1 MLLSELEINKKT
13 VNALNKKGFYTVN
26 DIARCVPR
34 KYKDYT
40 KVVSL
45 QQAQINEDNAVVG
58 RVMKVE
64 ERGEYGRKCIVASL
78 LCEESG
84 QLFSVSW
91 FGAYYMK
98 NIVKALE
105 NERVVACGRLT
116 HHATY
121 GYQIS
126 GPDKF
131 CLESE
136 FKPGIMTIYSKF
148 SGISEKTLKTLIYQC
163 IKLSEEPISSEVTQG
178 MMPYKQALYSVHY
191 PKTFDDIQKGKER
204 LLYTD
209 LLYFSIELQKNT
221 ANKEDGFVFTEKEKT
236 NAFVRS
242 LPFPLTDDQLSTCRK
257 LINQAAK
264 GHRINELVQGDVGC
278 GKTIVALTLMISA
291 WENGYQA
298 VLTAPTQVLAMQHF
312 NELAQRTNQFMLAD
326 KTCFLHAGLKA
337 KEKREILKGIKDG
350 TYRLIVGTHSV
361 FANDVEYQN
370 LGLIITDEEHKFGV
384 RQKEALK
391 EKAETGVH
399 VITMSATPIPKSL
412 SDIRYG
418 KNKEISTINSM
429 PAGRIPIQT
438 ATQRFH
444 ENTFQFMEKQ
454 ISMGHQCYVV
464 CPAIESKADDEGA
477 EDNKQTLRSV
487 KEVVSEY
494 EAHFAPLGVK
504 VVAVH
509 GKMKKAEIEETI
521 DAFVRNEAQI
531 LISTT
536 VIEVGVNV
544 PNATVMVVEQAERFG
559 LASLHQLRG
568 RVGRG
573 KDASYCILISD
584 DKNNERLQTMCK
596 TNNGFEIAE
605 KDLEMRGGGELIGT
619 RQSGFDKYV
628 DEILSNPRIYERT
641 QKDAE
646 YCIEHGLCDNIV
658 TLYKEHELAKT
669 EKESA

>member
-40 KVVSL
+40 KVVTL
-45 QQAQINEDNAVVG
+45 PQASVDADNAIAG

-64 ERGEYGRKCIVASL
+64 ERGEYGRKCIVATV
-78 LCEESG
+78 LCEDSG
-84 QLFSVSW
+84 QQFSVSW
-91 FGAYYMK
+91 FGAYYIK
-98 NIVKALE
+98 NVIKALE
-105 NERVVACGRLT
+105 NERVVVCGELT

-136 FKPGIMTIYSKF
+136 FRPGIMTIYSKF
-148 SGISEKTLKTLIYQC
+148 AGISEKTLKTLIYQC
-163 IKLSEEPISSEVTQG
+163 IKLSEDPVSADVTKG
-178 MMPYKQALYSVHY
+178 MMSYKQALYNVHY
-191 PKTFDDIQKGKER
+191 PKTFEDIQKGKER

-221 ANKEDGFVFTEKEKT
+221 ANKEDGFAFRKNNKVTEFI
-236 NAFVRS
+236 NS
-242 LPFPLTDDQLSTCRK
+242 LPFPLTEDQLFTCRK
-257 LINQAAK
+257 LISQAAK

-278 GKTIVALTLMISA
+278 GKTIVALTLMICA

-312 NELAQRTNQFMLAD
+312 NELANRTNQFMLAD
-326 KTCFLHAGLKA
+326 QTCFLHAELKA

-391 EKAETGVH
+391 EKAEKGVH

-412 SDIRYG
+412 ADIRYG
-418 KNKEISTINSM
+418 YNKEISTINSM
-429 PAGRIPIQT
+429 PSGRTPVQT
-438 ATQRFH
+438 AVQIGHT
-444 ENTFQFMEKQ
+444 NTFPFMQKQ
-454 ISMGHQCYVV
+454 IAMGHQCYVV
-464 CPAIESKADDEGA
+464 CPAIESKAAEGEDE
-477 EDNKQTLRSV
+477 ERPKLRSV
-487 KEVVSEY
+487 KEVIAEY
-494 EAHFAPLGVK
+494 EAYFSPLGVK
-504 VVAVH
+504 IAAVH
-509 GKMKKAEIEETI
+509 GKMTKTEIANNI
-521 DAFVRNEAQI
+521 DAFTKNEAQI

-544 PNATVMVVEQAERFG
+544 PNATVMVVEQADRFG

-573 KDASYCILISD
+573 SFASYCILISE
-584 DKNNERLQTMCK
+584 DKLNERLQTMCK
-596 TNNGFEIAE
+596 TTSGFEIAE
-605 KDLEMRGGGELIGT
+605 KDLEMRGSGELIGT

-628 DEILSNPRIYERT
+628 DEILSNPLMYQRT
-641 QKDAE
+641 QKDAQ
-646 YCIEHGLCDNIV
+646 YCIEHCLCDNIIA
-658 TLYKEHELAKT
+658 LYKEHELAKA